1 MILLHE
7 QSRHYGVPNQTF
19 SSQVISPLC
28 NRMHSLD
35 LVGIGAGGAISLYLH
50 PPPCPPRGGS
60 APVTLGVN
68 DRLGRSLWTAPT
80 NIQLGLV

>member
-28 NRMHSLD
+28 NGMHSPD
-35 LVGIGAGGAISLYLH
+35 LVGIGAGGALPLNLH
-50 PPPCPPRGGS
+50 PRLVPLEGVLPQSPWGS
-60 APVTLGVN
+60 M
-68 DRLGRSLWTAPT
+68 TA
-80 NIQLGLV
+80 

>member
-28 NRMHSLD
+28 NGMHGPD
-35 LVGIGAGGAISLYLH
+35 FVGSGAGGVISLNQH
-50 PPPCPPRGGS
+50 PRLAPPTGGS
-60 APVTLGVN
+60 TQSALGVN
-68 DRLGRSLWTAPT
+68 DRHGRSLWTAPT
-80 NIQLGLV
+80 HIQLGLV

>member
-28 NRMHSLD
+28 NGMHGPD
-35 LVGIGAGGAISLYLH
+35 FVGIGAGGAISLNQH
-50 PPPCPPRGGS
+50 PRLAPLQGALPSQPWGSMTALGGPS
-60 APVTLGVN
+60 G
-68 DRLGRSLWTAPT
+68 RLQPIYS
-80 NIQLGLV
+80 